1 MTEAIRPDGIRTEY
15 PFTLPRGYVD
25 REGTLHR
32 EVVLR
37 EITGED
43 QEAMLSP
50 QLRQNPAKML
60 TALLARVIV
69 RLGALDKARVDAG
82 VTGALTKRDR
92 DFLILKLKE
101 IDSGPEMEIDVACP
115 DCGRKFK
122 AALDVADFFGP
133 PQS

>member
-1 MTEAIRPDGIRTEY
+1 MDAAIRTEFT
-15 PFTLPRGYVD
+15 FTLPKGHVD
-25 REGTLHR
+25 KEGNLHR

-37 EITGED
+37 EITGAD

-69 RLGALDKARVDAG
+69 RLGTLDKSRIDTRVTAD
-82 VTGALTKRDR
+82 LTKRDR
-92 DFLILKLKE
+92 DFLIAKLKE

-122 AALDVADFFGP
+122 ASLDIGDFFG
-133 PQS
+133 S

>member
-1 MTEAIRPDGIRTEY
+1 MGEAIRTEFT
-15 PFTLPRGYVD
+15 FTLPKGYVD
-25 REGTLHR
+25 KEGTLQR

-37 EITGED
+37 EITGAD

-69 RLGALDKARVDAG
+69 RLGTLDKSRVDTRVA
-82 VTGALTKRDR
+82 ADLTKRDR
-92 DFLILKLKE
+92 DFLIMKLKE
-101 IDSGPEMEIDVACP
+101 IDSGPEMEIDAECP

-122 AALDVADFFGP
+122 AALDIGDFFGG
-133 PQS
+133 

>member
-1 MTEAIRPDGIRTEY
+1 MDRRRTVGEAIRTEFTY
-15 PFTLPRGYVD
+15 TLPKGYVD
-25 REGTLHR
+25 KEGTLQR

-37 EITGED
+37 EITGAD

-69 RLGALDKARVDAG
+69 RLGTLDKSRVDTRVA
-82 VTGALTKRDR
+82 ADLTKRDR
-92 DFLILKLKE
+92 DFLIMKLKE
-101 IDSGPEMEIDVACP
+101 IDSGPEMEIDAECP

-122 AALDVADFFGP
+122 ASLDIGDFFGG
-133 PQS
+133 

>member
-1 MTEAIRPDGIRTEY
+1 MDGPSRPDAIRTEFT
-15 PFTLPRGYVD
+15 FTLPKGYVD
-25 REGTLHR
+25 REGTLQR

-37 EITGED
+37 EITGAD

-69 RLGALDKARVDAG
+69 RLGTLDKSRVDTRVA
-82 VTGALTKRDR
+82 ADLTKRDR
-92 DFLILKLKE
+92 DFLIVKLKE
-101 IDSGPEMEIDVACP
+101 IDSGPEMEIDAECP

-122 AALDVADFFGP
+122 ASLDIGDFFGG
-133 PQS
+133 

>member
-1 MTEAIRPDGIRTEY
+1 MGDAIRPDAIRTEFS
-15 PFTLPRGYVD
+15 FTLPKGHVD
-25 REGTLHR
+25 KDGTLQR

-37 EITGED
+37 EITGAD

-69 RLGALDKARVDAG
+69 RLGTLDKARIDTR
-82 VTGALTKRDR
+82 VTADLRKSDR
-92 DFLILKLKE
+92 DFLIMKLKE
-101 IDSGPEMEIDVACP
+101 IDSGPEMEIDAACP

-122 AALDVADFFGP
+122 ATLDIGDFFGG
-133 PQS
+133 

>member
-1 MTEAIRPDGIRTEY
+1 MTEAIRTEY

-32 EVVLR
+32 EVALR

-69 RLGALDKARVDAG
+69 RLGTLDKARIDAG

-101 IDSGPEMEIDVACP
+101 IDSGPDMEIDVACP
-115 DCGRKFK
+115 DCGKKFK
-122 AALDVADFFGP
+122 ASLDTAGFFG
-133 PQS
+133 S

>member
-1 MTEAIRPDGIRTEY
+1 MGEAIRTEFTY
-15 PFTLPRGYVD
+15 TLPKGYVD
-25 REGTLHR
+25 KEGTLQR

-37 EITGED
+37 EITGAD

-69 RLGALDKARVDAG
+69 RLGTLDKSRVDTRVA
-82 VTGALTKRDR
+82 ADLTKRDR
-92 DFLILKLKE
+92 DFLIMKMKE
-101 IDSGPEMEIDVACP
+101 IDSGPEMEIDAECP

-122 AALDVADFFGP
+122 ASLDIGAFFGG
-133 PQS
+133 